1 MEIEIMTKF
10 DKDFNQNLYDGID
23 VDKDK
28 EKLSAYVN
36 HFTEFRSQINKE
48 ANCINREV

>member
-1 MEIEIMTKF
+1 MEIEIMTKY

-28 EKLSAYVN
+28 EKLTSYVN
-36 HFTEFRSQINKE
+36 HFTEFTFKYILSLLKQLFRI
-48 ANCINREV
+48 